1 MALSKQVNRA
11 LVFALLILYTFSQ
24 LYLVSQTL
32 ECSLSPV
39 FPFWVLLLCMTS
51 WLTAS
56 IPYGLLVGLPA
67 SVFVL
72 IFASRRF
79 PADLSLQ
86 LNDIL
91 DRITG
96 VYVEHFM
103 AAGESYPYLQSVP
116 DHDFLLILFA
126 FLLASYMAACLTSRS
141 SRIGLALLG
150 ALPFSIGC
158 LIVNEKPSVL
168 CVLGLVLFL
177 ALLAVS
183 GPQYQESSNSWRSVL
198 LALIPFSLLFA
209 LLVWLIQPSEY
220 SFEPQPLELSDTFEA
235 LEQRLDDW
243 MNERFALEGLPY
255 SSDSSTE
262 SSQGDASKKNE
273 DILWQNGNGALDLTQ
288 NSSEDDLNREFLR
301 IRPMQ
306 DGSYYLRAVSYGD
319 YIGTGWLPADETTGS
334 SSLGFS
340 AEAML
345 AAGAREARL
354 PIQDLAAL
362 KYRCLPYFST
372 EVRSFDSF
380 VPASIASSYTAEYVS
395 LPDQALLLQIPAQLV
410 DAEESYRLY
419 AHRVYTALPEDTRYA
434 LQNVCQ
440 NVGLSAENGDII
452 TEVARYVQSSGVY
465 DVSTEAY
472 PSSDYAVYFLTEAH
486 RGYCIHF
493 ATAAAALYRTLGI
506 PARITEGFLITAKGG
521 EATVVRGE
529 NAHAWVEVYQDGLGW
544 LPVEVTGQSGLNS
557 APAGANI
564 PEPSSE
570 PTQSETSETQSPSQ
584 LQKAPPTPMPVGLV
598 TDTASPSASSG
609 AALSYALYRIL
620 FVLICLAG
628 LSALV
633 LLRRLLLL
641 RWRLYQYTQRNT
653 KKAVIYM
660 YRMAERAAVFGQKI
674 PVSLQR
680 TAEKAAFSAHPITEE
695 ERLICQNELEE
706 LLSRC
711 QADLRFWKKLR
722 FLYLYVLK

>member
-1 MALSKQVNRA
+1 MALSKHVNRA

-116 DHDFLLILFA
+116 DHNFLLILFA

-150 ALPFSIGC
+150 ALPFSICC
-158 LIVNEKPSVL
+158 LIVNDKPSVL

-177 ALLAVS
+177 ALLVIS
-183 GPQYQESSNSWRSVL
+183 GPQYQESSHSWRSVL
-198 LALIPFSLLFA
+198 LALIPVSLLFA
-209 LLVWLIQPSEY
+209 LLVWLIRPSEY
-220 SFEPQPLELSDTFEA
+220 SFEPQPLELNDRFEA

-255 SSDSSTE
+255 SSDSGTE
-262 SSQGDASKKNE
+262 SSQGDANKKNE

-288 NSSEDDLNREFLR
+288 NSSEDDLKREFLR

-334 SSLGFS
+334 SSLGFA

-345 AAGAREARL
+345 AAGAKEVRL

-434 LQNVCQ
+434 LQYLCQ
-440 NVGLSAENGDII
+440 TVGLSAENGDIV

-465 DVSTEAY
+465 DVNTEAY
-472 PSSDYAVYFLTEAH
+472 PSSDYAVYFLTQAH

-493 ATAAAALYRTLGI
+493 ATAATALYRTLGI
-506 PARITEGFLITAKGG
+506 PARITEGFLVSAKGG

-557 APAGANI
+557 APAETNI
-564 PEPSSE
+564 PEPSLE
-570 PTQSETSETQSPSQ
+570 PRQNEASETQSPPQAQNTPSS
-584 LQKAPPTPMPVGLV
+584 PMPVGLV
-598 TDTASPSASSG
+598 TDTASPSSSG
-609 AALSYALYRIL
+609 AALSYALSRIL
-620 FVLICLAG
+620 FVLLCLAG

-633 LLRRLLLL
+633 FLRRLLLL
-641 RWRLYQYTQRNT
+641 RWRLHQYTQRNT

-660 YRMAERAAVFGQKI
+660 YRLAERTAVFGQKI
-674 PVSLQR
+674 PVSLQH

-711 QADLRFWKKLR
+711 QDGLSFWKKLR
-722 FLYLYVLK
+722 FLYLYVFK